1 MSMLERVLEPVL
13 QTPLHIAAGLEVVRS
28 ADGAAEIRYPV
39 NEHSSNMHGMLHG
52 GITCVMHDVACFLA
66 VASLLPAENHAVT
79 CDTQVSTLRP
89 ARRGE
94 TITVRAKVDR
104 LGRSLAFMR
113 SESYAV
119 DAEGRERLIATGT
132 LTKAVT
138 RA

>member
-13 QTPLHIAAGLEVVRS
+13 QTPLHIAAGLQLVRA
-28 ADGAAEIRYPV
+28 ADGMAEIRYPV
-39 NEHSSNMHGMLHG
+39 DGICSNMHGMLHG

-79 CDTQVSTLRP
+79 CDTQVSILRP
-89 ARRGE
+89 ASRGE